1 MVGWLRAGAQ
11 IPDDP
16 EMEIDLVSPQYGFSN
31 QSKIQLEKKE
41 DMKKRG
47 LASPDLGD
55 CLAMTFAVDV
65 RVHERYREW
74 WELLTRYRYRN
85 ELGATAGWSE
95 GYARE
100 FSTSLHLPA

>member
-1 MVGWLRAGAQ
+1 MADWLRAGAQ

-47 LASPDLGD
+47 LASADLGD
-55 CLAMTFAVDV
+55 CPAMTFAVDV
-65 RVHERYREW
+65 RVNESYRER
-74 WELLTRYRYRN
+74 WEPLTRYRYRN
-85 ELGATAGWSE
+85 ELGGYGWMV
-95 GYARE
+95 
-100 FSTSLHLPA
+100 